1 MEHENGKFLDSDDE
15 SLSHSQVIVNSCF
28 WKYLIKLRFNFKHDN
43 ENENRRKWIKNAQI
57 SFCGLCL
64 VLGLTFVY
72 FAYLVKWVDLIMIN
86 GKQFCLKHAQL
97 WHAKWHFLLW
107 SSQAN
112 LIKKLDR
119 LRAAARLW
127 RHFQRCQRH
136 ETCGHLSPGWL
147 DRSTELKGVAAL
159 SVPNDVCLW
168 HQCDWCRFEPW
179 VLELGQFGVS

>member
-1 MEHENGKFLDSDDE
+1 MDQKRTNKFLRP
-15 SLSHSQVIVNSCF
+15 LPCTWPYIC
-28 WKYLIKLRFNFKHDN
+28 L
-43 ENENRRKWIKNAQI
+43 
-57 SFCGLCL
+57 LCL
-64 VLGLTFVY
+64 PCQVSTV
-72 FAYLVKWVDLIMIN
+72 N
-86 GKQFCLKHAQL
+86 GEKPENSYALKHAQL

-119 LRAAARLW
+119 LRATARLW

-147 DRSTELKGVAAL
+147 DRSTELKSVAAL

-179 VLELGQFGVS
+179 VLELGKFGVSQLTSDSTFVYFDFISVTNI